1 MAEPHPQAVVELQG
15 EMLVGSE
22 LIGMTAVLAD
32 GSKCQFA
39 LSPEGAANL
48 IAMVG
53 NLAAEAARR
62 SPSAAASRWRV
73 VTG

>member
-1 MAEPHPQAVVELQG
+1 MADTHPQAVVQLQG

-48 IAMVG
+48 IALLG

-62 SPSAAASRWRV
+62 SPDADASRWRV
-73 VTG
+73 VSG